1 VKKLI
6 PFISRA
12 ILISLLF
19 FSLVSTAQI
28 NILPGPG
35 VTAIDMVENIVGEG
49 IIYDNVQFTGA
60 NASRGIFN
68 NGQTTN
74 LGISSGIFLTSGAGY
89 VIPGPNTSSS
99 AGANNGTAGNAV
111 LNSITTSTTYDAAV
125 LEFDFIPESDTLRF
139 KYVFGSEEYN
149 EWVGSSFND
158 VFGYF
163 VTGPNPMGGQYSN
176 KNIAIVPGTT
186 NTSVKINSV
195 NNGYSMPGVVPTG
208 PCMNCAYYDDN
219 TGGLTLEYDGFTVVM
234 VAWLLVVPCEEYHIM
249 IGIADA
255 GDGIYDSGVFI
266 EENSFT
272 SPKVEVN
279 ADPNPV
285 GISDYMIEGCVE
297 ADLIFTLPNPE
308 YAPITVCYEITGTAT
323 NGVDYELIDNCV
335 SFEEGEDSAIVH
347 IVPLKD
353 GIIEGPE
360 TIRLIIENTLGCI
373 VRYDTVEFIILD
385 YVNMITEI
393 SPNTMICE
401 GQPVELWVNTFNG
414 IPPYT
419 YDWEGY
425 SNDNDTITVFPDTTT
440 WFLVNVMD
448 MCLDTISDSVKVTV
462 FPTPD
467 VDIGADTAVICEGD
481 SLVLNAGSGFLS
493 YLWQNGSTDSTFIVT
508 EEGFYFVIVAGPG
521 ACTNSDSIYVIQS
534 ILNIDIGNDTTICIG
549 DSVVFNAGEGYT
561 GYLWQ
566 DGSNEPTY
574 VATETGTYWV
584 KVTNDGCSAYD
595 SVYLYVDDPAI
606 SMNLGNDTTICQ
618 GDEIVLK
625 PAFGVFNS
633 YLWSTGD
640 TTMTI
645 TVSEPG
651 TYTLTVES
659 GCGSVSDQITVGN
672 WPYPNPNLGPD
683 LQLCLGG
690 SQTLNAAFG
699 FSEYTWQDNSI
710 LPFYSVSQSGV
721 YWCDV
726 TDIHGCVGSDTVY
739 VSVASEVE
747 FEDSLLNL
755 CTGSTLTLDA
765 GFGFDYYTW
774 YKDSTI
780 ISSGVQ
786 SIEVTTGGVYWV
798 GVNYYFGCPSRDTI
812 IVTEYPVPV
821 ASITGNDM
829 ICTGESIK
837 LHAPIGNF
845 LYTWYLN
852 DSPISNDTF
861 VEVTQGGN
869 YKLIMENYCGQSV
882 AEKPVQENP
891 LPDPYLGEDI
901 TLMPGE
907 SITLTV
913 DEGYNSYIWNN
924 NETDTLSNTL
934 IISYEN
940 ISGNDTTITIKVT
953 DNFNC
958 KNSDEIVIEVFNV
971 KIPNVITPNGDGS
984 NDYFKPGEGWS
995 GINQHKMIV
1004 FNRWG
1009 EKVWESSDFTSG
1021 WDGKQNGK
1029 YVAEGSYFWVL
1040 EVFYGT
1046 DNIKKVYKGSLTVL
1060 GTNN

>member
-1 VKKLI
+1 MKKSV

-19 FSLVSTAQI
+19 FSLFSTAQI

-49 IIYDNVQFTGA
+49 IIYDNVEFTGA

-111 LNSITTSTTYDAAV
+111 LNSITTSTTYDAAI

-149 EWVGSSFND
+149 EWVGSSYND

-176 KNIAIVPGTT
+176 KNIAIVPGTA

-234 VAWLLVVPCEEYHIM
+234 VAWLLVVPCEEYHIL

-266 EENSFT
+266 EENSFE
-272 SPKVEVN
+272 SPKIEVKT
-279 ADPNPV
+279 DPYPQGVSEN
-285 GISDYMIEGCVE
+285 MIEGCVE
-297 ADLIFTLPNPE
+297 ADIIFILPNPD
-308 YAPITVCYEITGTAT
+308 YAPITVCFEITGTAV
-323 NGVDYELIDNCV
+323 NGEDYELIDNCV
-335 SFEEGEDSAIVH
+335 TFEEGEDSAMIHV
-347 IVPLKD
+347 VPLKD

-373 VRYDTVEFIILD
+373 VRYDTVEFIIVD
-385 YVNMITEI
+385 YVDMITDI

-425 SNDNDTITVFPDTTT
+425 SIDNDTITVYPDTTT

-448 MCLDTISDSVKVTV
+448 LCLDTVSDSVKITV
-462 FPTPD
+462 FQTPD
-467 VDIGADTAVICEGD
+467 VDIGPDSAVICEGD

-493 YLWQNGSTDSTFIVT
+493 YLWQDGSNDSTYIVT

-521 ACTNSDSIYVIQS
+521 ACTNSDSIYVTLS
-534 ILNIDIGNDTTICIG
+534 ILDIDIGPDTTICIG
-549 DSVVFNAGEGYT
+549 DSVVFNAGAGYT

-574 VATETGTYWV
+574 VANQTGTYWV
-584 KVTNDGCSAYD
+584 KVINEGCTDWD

-606 SMNLGNDTTICQ
+606 AMNLGNDTIICQ

-625 PAFGVFNS
+625 PAFGVFNG

-659 GCGSVSDQITVGN
+659 GCGTASDQITIGN

-683 LQLCLGG
+683 LQLCLGQ
-690 SQTLNAAFG
+690 SQLLEAAFG

-710 LPFYSVSQSGV
+710 LPFYNVSQSGI

-726 TDIHGCVGSDTVY
+726 SDIHGCVGSDTVY

-747 FEDSLLNL
+747 FAEDSLDL
-755 CTGSTLTLDA
+755 CAGSTITLDA
-765 GFGFDYYTW
+765 GYGFDYYIW
-774 YKDSTI
+774 STGEF
-780 ISSGVQ
+780 GVQ
-786 SIEVTTGGVYWV
+786 SINVTTGGKYFVD
-798 GVNYYFGCPSRDTI
+798 VNYYFGCPSSDTI
-812 IVTEYPVPV
+812 IVTEYPVAV
-821 ASITGNDM
+821 ASITGDDM
-829 ICTGESIK
+829 FCADTSIV
-837 LHAPIGNF
+837 LYAPVGDF
-845 LYTWYLN
+845 DYTWYFN
-852 DSPISNDTF
+852 DSPVSNETSII
-861 VEVTQGGN
+861 VTQGGN
-869 YKLIMENYCGQSV
+869 YKVMMENLCGQSV
-882 AEKPVQENP
+882 AEQFIQENP
-891 LPDPYLGEDI
+891 LPDVYLGEDV
-901 TLMPGE
+901 TLLPGE

-913 DEGYNSYIWNN
+913 DEGYDSYDWSNGS
-924 NETDTLSNTL
+924 TSNTTT
-934 IISYEN
+934 IYWEN
-940 ISGNDTTITIKVT
+940 VSENDTISVFVT
-953 DNFNC
+953 DELGC
-958 KNSDEIVIEVFNV
+958 ENSDEIVIEVFDV
-971 KIPNVITPNGDGS
+971 KVPNVITPNGDGS
-984 NDYFKPGEGWS
+984 NDYFIPGEGWS
-995 GINQHKMIV
+995 GINQHNMIV

-1009 EKVWESSDFTSG
+1009 EKVWESSDFPSG

-1046 DNIKKVYKGSLTVL
+1046 DNLKKVYKGSLTVL
-1060 GTNN
+1060 GANN